1 MATSWFRPRA
11 GRQARGGGRR
21 PRPNGLA
28 RAASARQEKEPQC
41 RLPLCRSA
49 STIFHKRAKSWRRA
63 QKVWKRAMRVLVL
76 GGTFEASK
84 LADLLAG
91 QSGISSMLS
100 FAGRTTALRAPQ
112 IPYRIGG
119 FGGVDG
125 LQAYLEAERIDV
137 LVDATH
143 PFAEQMSRHAA
154 IAAAGANIPL
164 IVLSRPAWVAQPGDH
179 WSDVADMAAAATA
192 IGREPR
198 RVFLTIGR
206 LQIGAFAAAPQ
217 HFYLIRTI
225 EPLTISPCLPNYQ
238 VIHGRGPFVVEA
250 EDKLLRE
257 KAIDVLVTKNS
268 GGEAAFAKISAG

>member
-1 MATSWFRPRA
+1 
-11 GRQARGGGRR
+11 
-21 PRPNGLA
+21 
-28 RAASARQEKEPQC
+28 
-41 RLPLCRSA
+41 
-49 STIFHKRAKSWRRA
+49 
-63 QKVWKRAMRVLVL
+63 MRVLLL

-91 QSGISSMLS
+91 QSGISSMMS
-100 FAGRTTALRAPQ
+100 FAGRTTALRAPK

-119 FGGVDG
+119 FGGPDG

-143 PFAEQMSRHAA
+143 PFAEQISRHAA

-164 IVLSRPAWVAQPGDH
+164 IVLARPAWVAQPGDH
-179 WSDVADMAAAATA
+179 WRDVADMPGAATA

-225 EPLTISPCLPNYQ
+225 EPLTLPPNLPHHR
-238 VIHGRGPFVVEA
+238 VIHGRGPFAIEA
-250 EDKLLRE
+250 EEKLLRE
-257 KAIDVLVTKNS
+257 EAIDVLVTRNS
-268 GGEAAFAKISAG
+268 GGEATFAKLRAARHLGLPVVMVARPQQASGPVWHDPAEVMAFLLRHRAALPRGV

>member
-1 MATSWFRPRA
+1 
-11 GRQARGGGRR
+11 
-21 PRPNGLA
+21 
-28 RAASARQEKEPQC
+28 
-41 RLPLCRSA
+41 
-49 STIFHKRAKSWRRA
+49 
-63 QKVWKRAMRVLVL
+63 MRVLVL

-84 LADLLAG
+84 LAGLLAG
-91 QSGISSMLS
+91 QSGISSMMS
-100 FAGRTTALRAPQ
+100 FAGRTTALRAPK
-112 IPYRIGG
+112 IPYRTGG
-119 FGGVDG
+119 FGGADG

-179 WSDVADMAAAATA
+179 WSDAAEMAAAATA
-192 IGREPR
+192 LGREPR

-225 EPLTISPCLPNYQ
+225 EPLTISPRLPNYQ

-250 EDKLLRE
+250 EEKLLRE
-257 KAIDVLVTKNS
+257 EAIDVLVTKNS
-268 GGEAAFAKISAG
+268 GGAAAFAKIRAARHVGLPVVMVARPQQPSGPVLHDPAEAMAVLLRHRAALPRGV

>member
-1 MATSWFRPRA
+1 
-11 GRQARGGGRR
+11 
-21 PRPNGLA
+21 
-28 RAASARQEKEPQC
+28 
-41 RLPLCRSA
+41 
-49 STIFHKRAKSWRRA
+49 
-63 QKVWKRAMRVLVL
+63 MRVLVL

-91 QSGISSMLS
+91 QTGISSVLS
-100 FAGRTTALRAPQ
+100 FAGRTPAPRAPK

-125 LQAYLEAERIDV
+125 LQTYLEAERIDV

-143 PFAEQMSRHAA
+143 PFASQISRHAA
-154 IAAAGANIPL
+154 IAVARANIPL
-164 IVLSRPAWVAQPGDH
+164 IVLSRPAWVPEFGDN
-179 WSDVADMAAAATA
+179 WTDVADMAAAAA
-192 IGREPR
+192 ALGREPR

-225 EPLTISPCLPNYQ
+225 EPVVLPAGLPRHR
-238 VIHGRGPFVVEA
+238 VILGRGPFAFET

-257 KAIDVLVTKNS
+257 ELIDVIVSKNS
-268 GGEAAFAKISAG
+268 GGAAAFAKLLAARHLGLPVVMVARPQQASGRAFHDPAEVMAFLLRHRAGS

>member
-1 MATSWFRPRA
+1 
-11 GRQARGGGRR
+11 
-21 PRPNGLA
+21 
-28 RAASARQEKEPQC
+28 
-41 RLPLCRSA
+41 
-49 STIFHKRAKSWRRA
+49 
-63 QKVWKRAMRVLVL
+63 MRVLVL

-91 QSGISSMLS
+91 QSGISPMLS
-100 FAGRTTALRAPQ
+100 FAGRTMAPRPPQ

-125 LQAYLEAERIDV
+125 LQAYLEAERVDV

-143 PFAEQMSRHAA
+143 PFAGQISRHAA
-154 IAAAGANIPL
+154 IVAARAKIPL
-164 IVLSRPAWVAQPGDH
+164 VVLSRPAWVAQPGDH
-179 WSDVADMAAAATA
+179 WIDAADMAAAAA
-192 IGREPR
+192 ALGREPK

-225 EPLTISPCLPNYQ
+225 EPLPLPPNLPHHR
-238 VIHGRGPFVVEA
+238 VILGRGPFAFEA

-257 KAIDVLVTKNS
+257 ELIDVVVSKNS
-268 GGEAAFAKISAG
+268 GGEAAFAKVRAARHLGLPVVMIARPQQASGAVLHDPAEAMAFILHHRAALPRGV